1 MTQTAIPDDLQRFIL
16 LTIPS
21 VPYLEALLLMRS
33 APERHWDAADIA
45 QRLYLN
51 EKVCAALL
59 TELTG
64 AAIACPAT
72 QQAGRYSY
80 QPQSEQLMAMID
92 RLADMYAKNLVGVS
106 NLIHSKVSRKAQ
118 QFVDAFVLRKDH

>member
-1 MTQTAIPDDLQRFIL
+1 MSHTAIPDDVQRFIL
-16 LTIPS
+16 LAVPS

-33 APERHWDAADIA
+33 SPERGWDAGQIA

-59 TELTG
+59 AELTG
-64 AAIACPAT
+64 AGIASAVA
-72 QQAGRYSY
+72 QQSGRYKY
-80 QPQSEQLMAMID
+80 LPQSDHLTAMID
-92 RLADMYAKNLVGVS
+92 RLSDIYAKNLVGVS

-118 QFVDAFVLRKDH
+118 RFVDAFVLRRDI